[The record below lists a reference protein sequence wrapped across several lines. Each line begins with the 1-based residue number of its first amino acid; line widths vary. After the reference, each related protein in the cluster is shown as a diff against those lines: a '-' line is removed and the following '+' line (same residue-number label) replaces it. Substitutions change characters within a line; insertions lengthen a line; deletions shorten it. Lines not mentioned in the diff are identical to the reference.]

1 MKTIVVSSSIKVEE
15 VIIVNSF
22 YYCFLPFIISTI
34 NSLYI
39 GFSNHQIIIFIH
51 FLSLMILLF
60 IGLIIFR
67 HLSLS
72 FFLSL
77 IYSVAIIITF
87 IFVIMILDQ
96 SEILLRENYN
106 FVPLGLL
113 IILGVTW
120 QLAYSICHDSVLSGR
135 CREIYRLSSFD
146 ETYLR
151 NSSLNTKYDN
161 FDSSNMTSFV
171 IMKLGSDIPYY
182 SQCRFVS
189 IHTFTSSAMGKTTK
203 VNKDMSLAN
212 NLILENDLSV
222 LSVRLYT
229 DINGI
234 LFILGLTLFI
244 SLVNSFLVLSVV
256 VI

>member
-1 MKTIVVSSSIKVEE
+1 MQPILATSSAGVVYQE
-15 VIIVNSF
+15 VLIVNSF

-39 GFSNHQIIIFIH
+39 GFSNHQIIIFIN

-77 IYSVAIIITF
+77 IYSVAIVITF

-135 CREIYRLSSFD
+135 CRGIYRV
-146 ETYLR
+146 
-151 NSSLNTKYDN
+151 NTNQPN
-161 FDSSNMTSFV
+161 FFNYILISPSVN
-171 IMKLGSDIPYY
+171 LL
-182 SQCRFVS
+182 
-189 IHTFTSSAMGKTTK
+189 FTSSAMGKTTK

-244 SLVNSFLVLSVV
+244 SLVNSLL
-256 VI
+256 ILEL

>member
-1 MKTIVVSSSIKVEE
+1 MQPILATSSAGVVYQE
-15 VIIVNSF
+15 VLIVNSF

-77 IYSVAIIITF
+77 IYSVAIVITF

-106 FVPLGLL
+106 FIPLGLL

-135 CREIYRLSSFD
+135 CRGIYRV
-146 ETYLR
+146 
-151 NSSLNTKYDN
+151 NTNQPN
-161 FDSSNMTSFV
+161 FFNYILISPSVN
-171 IMKLGSDIPYY
+171 LL
-182 SQCRFVS
+182 
-189 IHTFTSSAMGKTTK
+189 FTSSAMGKTTK

-244 SLVNSFLVLSVV
+244 SLVNSLL
-256 VI
+256 ILEL

>member
-1 MKTIVVSSSIKVEE
+1 MTNHISTIAGVVYQE
-15 VIIVNSF
+15 VLIVNSF

-135 CREIYRLSSFD
+135 CRGIYRV
-146 ETYLR
+146 
-151 NSSLNTKYDN
+151 NQPN
-161 FDSSNMTSFV
+161 FLLFHFFNLMPFHLQLWINYILISPSVN
-171 IMKLGSDIPYY
+171 LL
-182 SQCRFVS
+182 
-189 IHTFTSSAMGKTTK
+189 FTSSAMGKTTK

-244 SLVNSFLVLSVV
+244 SLVNSFLILDKNNNQALP
-256 VI
+256 

>member
-135 CREIYRLSSFD
+135 CRGIYKK
-146 ETYLR
+146 
-151 NSSLNTKYDN
+151 LNTN
-161 FDSSNMTSFV
+161 HFQN
-171 IMKLGSDIPYY
+171 IPLGHGINTTLSLRVPSILPIY
-182 SQCRFVS
+182 S
-189 IHTFTSSAMGKTTK
+189 ILTILFTSSAMGKTTK

-244 SLVNSFLVLSVV
+244 SLVNSFLILDKNNNQALP
-256 VI
+256 